1 VPRPSIRSIDLNA
14 DLGEHEGAGFESDSA
29 LLDLVSSANIACGAH
44 AGSPEVMRMTVATAY
59 EKGVAIGA
67 HPGYPDRE
75 GFGRRELDIGM
86 AQIIASVEAQIELM
100 AECCAVEGARLSY
113 VKPHGA
119 LYNRAARD
127 ADLAG
132 MLSSVIAK
140 FDSSLIVLALADG
153 ALERE
158 AHAHGLRVARE
169 AFIDRSYRE
178 DGSLVPRGIEGA
190 LIDNPS
196 ISAERAVR
204 IAADNEVVTLSGT
217 VLQITPDS
225 LCVHGDSLHALD
237 TLRATRQQLE
247 RAGIT
252 ILPFA

>member
-1 VPRPSIRSIDLNA
+1 
-14 DLGEHEGAGFESDSA
+14 
-29 LLDLVSSANIACGAH
+29 
-44 AGSPEVMRMTVATAY
+44 MTVAAAY

-67 HPGYPDRE
+67 HPGYPDRA
-75 GFGRRELDIGM
+75 GFGRRELDIGLG
-86 AQIIASVEAQIELM
+86 QIIASVEAQIELM

-127 ADLAG
+127 EDLAR
-132 MLSSVIAK
+132 MLSAVIAK

-153 ALERE
+153 ILQRE
-158 AHAHGLRVARE
+158 AHAQGLKVARE

-178 DGSLVPRGIEGA
+178 DGTLVPRGIEGA
-190 LIDNPS
+190 IIDNPS

-204 IAADNEVVTLSGT
+204 IAAGNELVTLGGT
-217 VLQITPDS
+217 TLQITADS
-225 LCVHGDSLHALD
+225 LCVHGDSRHALE
-237 TLRATRQQLE
+237 TVRAAREKLE
-247 RAGIT
+247 RAGIA